1 MGPTVADGVRKKQIR
16 LRRPSG
22 LFTVAWAPYTQF
34 RTLFFRGPIRQWDG
48 AERKLAAAA
57 TAAAAAATNT
67 AIAVAA
73 TAAAAAAAAA
83 ACPSAVS

>member
-1 MGPTVADGVRKKQIR
+1 MGPSIADGVRKKQIR

-22 LFTVAWAPYTQF
+22 LFAVAWAPYTQF
-34 RTLFFRGPIRQWDG
+34 RTLFFREPIRQWDG

-57 TAAAAAATNT
+57 AAAAAAANT
-67 AIAVAA
+67 AI
-73 TAAAAAAAAA
+73 AAAAAA